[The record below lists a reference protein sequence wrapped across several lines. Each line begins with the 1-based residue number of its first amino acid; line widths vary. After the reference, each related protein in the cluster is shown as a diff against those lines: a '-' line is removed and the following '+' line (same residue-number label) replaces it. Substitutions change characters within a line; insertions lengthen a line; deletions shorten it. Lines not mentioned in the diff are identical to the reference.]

1 MLPFPK
7 ARLISGVLNPEGELA
22 LELPEEESS
31 SSESEEEVSR
41 SDSVS
46 PANMS
51 VLFSRLT
58 SILVELEITR
68 AKGRLRTFGSAA
80 AVFSSL
86 LFRKEREEIKF
97 SDIFP
102 GCVSHFTI

>member
-1 MLPFPK
+1 M
-7 ARLISGVLNPEGELA
+7 ISGVLKPEGELA

-41 SDSVS
+41 SDSVR

-51 VLFSRLT
+51 VLLSRLT
-58 SILVELEITR
+58 SILVEVTR
-68 AKGRLRTFGSAA
+68 ARGRLRTFGSAA

-97 SDIFP
+97 SDIFQ
-102 GCVSHFTI
+102 G

>member
-1 MLPFPK
+1 MFL
-7 ARLISGVLNPEGELA
+7 SGVLNPEGELA

-58 SILVELEITR
+58 SILVEVIRLM
-68 AKGRLRTFGSAA
+68 GRLRLFVSAA

-97 SDIFP
+97 SDIF
-102 GCVSHFTI
+102 

>member
-1 MLPFPK
+1 MLKPD
-7 ARLISGVLNPEGELA
+7 GELG
-22 LELPEEESS
+22 LELAEEEE

-41 SDSVS
+41 SDSVI

-51 VLFSRLT
+51 VLLSLLT
-58 SILVELEITR
+58 SILVVVTLDMGTVR
-68 AKGRLRTFGSAA
+68 VLVSA

-97 SDIFP
+97 SDIF
-102 GCVSHFTI
+102 